1 MDLDTNIKYVKKKV
15 EMLKKQEI
23 TINKKP
29 YQEFASVLELLF
41 GTIVFDFGTYFRTNV
56 LSNQKKNHES
66 LTCCIPH

>member
-41 GTIVFDFGTYFRTNV
+41 GTIVLILGLILGLMFFQTKRKIT
-56 LSNQKKNHES
+56 KA
-66 LTCCIPH
+66 